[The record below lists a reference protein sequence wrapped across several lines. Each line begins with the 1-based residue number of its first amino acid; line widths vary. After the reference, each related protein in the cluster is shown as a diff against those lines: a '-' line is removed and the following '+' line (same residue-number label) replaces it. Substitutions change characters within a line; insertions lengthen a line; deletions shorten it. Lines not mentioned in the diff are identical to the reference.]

1 MNIAIQQGNNR
12 LIRRMLNDG
21 VDVNQVD
28 AWDRNA
34 LIMAAANYANGL
46 MPGTQRTPLSP
57 GLFREILYKTND
69 VNARDWMGD
78 TALIHTCSLR
88 RDLFFMEILLN
99 YQPPEGR
106 PALDVNVQDR
116 DGNTALHYAIN
127 TEDGATEYNRAC
139 LSLLIQDDRID
150 YSIRNNNNETALDIA
165 HNETFRDMLIKRI
178 KSINRKRAQQNRLLN
193 AARLL
198 EHIKIKY

>member
-12 LIRRMLNDG
+12 LIMRMLNDG

-34 LIMAAANYANGL
+34 LIMAASNYANGL
-46 MPGTQRTPLSP
+46 MPGTRRSPISP

-69 VNARDWMGD
+69 VNARDWMGN
-78 TALIHTCSLR
+78 TALIHACSLR
-88 RDLFFMEILLN
+88 RDLAFLEILLN

-106 PALDVNVQDR
+106 PALDVNAQNNK
-116 DGNTALHYAIN
+116 GNTALHYAVDA
-127 TEDGATEYNRAC
+127 EDGATGYNRAC

-150 YSIRNNNNETALDIA
+150 YSIRNNNNETALDVA
-165 HNETFRDMLIKRI
+165 NNVTFRDMLMKRI
-178 KSINRKRAQQNRLLN
+178 KSINCKRAQQNRLLN
-193 AARLL
+193 AAHLL
-198 EHIKIKY
+198 EHINIKY